1 MPASQKTAQS
11 SSSSRV
17 ACPSRPSRDTLPLIS
32 VIIPVYD
39 VKDYLPRCLDS
50 VRAQTYSNLQI
61 ILIDDGSTD
70 ASARLC
76 DIYAKLDSRA
86 QVYHQSNAGLSAAR
100 NQGLELA
107 TGKYIYFLDSDD
119 YLEHDCL
126 EYLYQLLAQN
136 QAQISFCS
144 HYLFR
149 EQAPKAKTTF
159 NPEAKYPDAVYSVEA
174 ALKNILNERG
184 AMLSAWNKLYARE
197 LFTGSAPRRRLSATR
212 KTTAQAKTKAQAK
225 AKSQL
230 PAIRFPVGRVH
241 EDVGTTYRLFLRA
254 YELNPSARVAFGA
267 QAKYNY
273 LLRDNSLSN
282 AKFNLKK
289 LDLILQ
295 TDQMCD
301 ELDQVFPDLQNST
314 NLRRLHA
321 RFSILRQLSTKTHK
335 TERIKQL
342 ERSLTTFIFEHKSWI
357 KANPEATLRDKMA
370 LFSLSFGSSAFAWA
384 WRNYQKFRKL

>member
-1 MPASQKTAQS
+1 MSAPKKIRKSQATSVPKA
-11 SSSSRV
+11 
-17 ACPSRPSRDTLPLIS
+17 LPLIS
-32 VIIPVYD
+32 VIIPVYN

-50 VRAQTYSNLQI
+50 VRAQTYQNLQI

-76 DIYAKLDSRA
+76 DIYAKLDPRA
-86 QVYHQSNAGLSAAR
+86 QVLHQPNAGLSAAR

-126 EYLYQLLAQN
+126 EYLYQLLVQN

-144 HYLFR
+144 HYLLR
-149 EQAPKAKTTF
+149 DQAVKTKTSF
-159 NPEAKYPDAVYSVEA
+159 NPEGKYPDAVYSVET
-174 ALKNILNERG
+174 ALKHILNERG

-197 LFTGSAPRRRLSATR
+197 LFADLTPRRLSATR

-225 AKSQL
+225 AQSQL

-254 YELNPSARVAFGA
+254 YELDSSACVAFGA

-273 LLRDNSLSN
+273 LLRNNSLSS

-357 KANPEATLRDKMA
+357 KSNPEATFRDKMA

-384 WRNYQKFRKL
+384 WRSYQKFRKL